1 MTNMGE
7 QLPQTADAGTAAL
20 RRSERRD
27 GGRPPSSEFDEVML
41 VQELERR
48 YDLGRWRS
56 WRKTESGMSNA
67 SYFVATDGG
76 QVVLR
81 RSSPIKTFPAA
92 RFEAA
97 LIRHL
102 ANAGYPAP
110 RVVPT
115 RDGEVAAEVD
125 GQIHMVTRLLPGV
138 PYDKA
143 GSTQL
148 TAAARG
154 LGRYHALVRDLPT
167 DLTAQ
172 DSSTLVGMSRRCALR
187 LERVWQL
194 VEPLLDARRAGT
206 LRSDLDYL
214 IDDVGLLDATFE
226 PIQSALTHLIVHGSY
241 GRTALLFTG
250 QDLTGVVDY
259 DRAVHDFLV
268 LDLAYALK
276 SFARPRCIGAD
287 GGWIDAARAGSF
299 LDSYRRE
306 FPLPDADV
314 AVLPL
319 ALRTH
324 RLATVDKKAGNVLAK
339 HAIAPRT
346 PDQAAGFAELIARE
360 VRRLRWVAAH
370 EPQLNRALGV

>member
-1 MTNMGE
+1 MNHIRE
-7 QLPQTADAGTAAL
+7 QRPGAGDAGTAVL

-27 GGRPPSSEFDEVML
+27 GGRPPSSEIDEATL
-41 VQELERR
+41 VRELERR

-56 WRKTESGMSNA
+56 WRRTEFGMSNA

-81 RSSPIKTFPAA
+81 RSSLIKTLPAA

-102 ANAGYPAP
+102 ADAGYPAP
-110 RVVPT
+110 PVVPA
-115 RDGEVAAEVD
+115 RDGDVVVEVD
-125 GQIHMVTRLLPGV
+125 GHIHMVTRLLPGA

-143 GSTQL
+143 GDTQL
-148 TAAARG
+148 GAAARG

-167 DLTAQ
+167 DLSAH
-172 DSSTLVGMSRRCALR
+172 DSSSLLGLSRRCGLR
-187 LERVWQL
+187 LARVWHL
-194 VEPLLDARRAGT
+194 VEPLLDASRAAT

-214 IDDVGLLDATFE
+214 VDEVGRLDPTFE
-226 PIQSALTHLIVHGSY
+226 PIQSGLTHLIVHGSY

-276 SFARPRCIGAD
+276 SFARPRGIASE
-287 GGWIDAARAGSF
+287 GGWIDVVRAGSF
-299 LDSYRRE
+299 LDGYRSE

-314 AVLPL
+314 AALPM

-324 RLATVDKKAGNVLAK
+324 RLAIVDKKCGNVLAK
-339 HAIAPRT
+339 HAILPRT
-346 PDQAAGFAELIARE
+346 QDQAAGFAELIARE
-360 VRRLRWVAAH
+360 VRRLRWIAAN
-370 EPQLNRALGV
+370 EPQLTRALGA

>member
-1 MTNMGE
+1 VTDINDS
-7 QLPQTADAGTAAL
+7 PAAASDAGTALL

-27 GGRPPSSEFDEVML
+27 GGRPPSAEFDEAAL
-41 VQELERR
+41 VQELERL

-56 WRKTESGMSNA
+56 WRKTESGKSNA

-81 RSSPIKTFPAA
+81 RSSPVKTLPAA

-102 ANAGYPAP
+102 ADAGYPAP
-110 RVVPT
+110 PVVPT
-115 RDGEVAAEVD
+115 RDGEVVVEVD
-125 GQIHMVTRLLPGV
+125 GHIHMVTRLLPGA

-148 TAAARG
+148 AAAARG
-154 LGRYHALVRDLPT
+154 LGRYHALVCDLPT
-167 DLTAQ
+167 DPTAHE
-172 DSSTLVGMSRRCALR
+172 SSSLSGLSRRCGLR
-187 LERVWQL
+187 LAQVWQL
-194 VEPLLDARRAGT
+194 VEPLLDASRAAS

-214 IDDVGLLDATFE
+214 VHEIGSLDVTFE
-226 PIQSALTHLIVHGSY
+226 PIQSGLTHLIVHGSY

-276 SFARPRCIGAD
+276 SFARPRSIASD
-287 GGWIDAARAGSF
+287 GGWIDVDRAGSF
-299 LDSYRRE
+299 LDSYRIE
-306 FPLPDADV
+306 FPLSDADV
-314 AVLPL
+314 TALTL

-324 RLATVDKKAGNVLAK
+324 RLATVDKKCGNVLTK
-339 HAIAPRT
+339 HALVARRPY
-346 PDQAAGFAELIARE
+346 DAAGFAGLIARE
-360 VRRLRWVAAH
+360 VRRLRWIASH
-370 EPQLNRALGV
+370 EPELGRAFDL